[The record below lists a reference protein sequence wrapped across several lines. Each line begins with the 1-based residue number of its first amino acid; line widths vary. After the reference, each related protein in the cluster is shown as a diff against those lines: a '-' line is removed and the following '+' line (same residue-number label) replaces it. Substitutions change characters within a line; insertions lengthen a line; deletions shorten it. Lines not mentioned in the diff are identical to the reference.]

1 MNVPRYIREV
11 RQELTQVSWPNK
23 QQAWDMTLVVL
34 FASLIVGLYIGGLD
48 YALSSA
54 LNLLLKR

>member
-1 MNVPRYIREV
+1 MNVLRYIREV
-11 RQELTQVSWPNK
+11 RQELTQVSWPNR
-23 QQAWDMTLVVL
+23 QQTWDMTLVVL

-48 YALSSA
+48 YVLSSA